1 MFTLVMAAVHGILM
15 MGVLA
20 LTYEYYGKVEPDVIP
35 ELVHLIV
42 YIGVVG
48 VSVIWALVHALGG
61 AIMGATAGG
70 VWSGIRLG
78 LSLGLLMS
86 VGRLWPYV
94 FTFAFGAYFCGAEIW
109 QIVGSVM
116 LGIICA
122 GVNFATKF
130 IWNTNSI

>member
-1 MFTLVMAAVHGILM
+1 MLTLIMAAIHGILM

-20 LTYEYYGKVEPDVIP
+20 LTYEYYGKLEDIVLP
-35 ELVHLIV
+35 EIIHLIV
-42 YIGVVG
+42 YVGVLG
-48 VSVIWALVHALGG
+48 VSVVWALIHALGG

-86 VGRLWPYV
+86 VGRLWPYI
-94 FTFAFGAYFCGAEIW
+94 FTFALGAYLCSAAIW
-109 QIVGSVM
+109 EIVGSLM

-122 GVNFATKF
+122 GIHFSTKF